1 MPSIHLDPTKKGLV
15 QKTGN
20 VVSGD
25 TIENVALQTL
35 SGNDETISTADKGI
49 LIRVDAG
56 GLARTGTILEK
67 GTVDGQMIVLVNVG
81 GETITMAVAGTSFV
95 ALGNACVI
103 AAGASLFCVYDLT
116 TERWHATET

>member
-15 QKTGN
+15 QRTGN

-25 TIENVALQTL
+25 TLENVALQTL
-35 SGNDETISTADKGI
+35 TGNDETISTADKGM

-56 GLARTGTILEK
+56 GGNRTGIILQQ

-81 GETITMAVAGTSFV
+81 GESITMAAAGVSFV
-95 ALGNACVI
+95 ALGASCVV
-103 AAGASLFCVYDLT
+103 AAGASLFCVYDST
-116 TERWHATET
+116 TQRWHATET